1 MVATG
6 EVDALV
12 PERVWQELSRGL
24 MSVKPSRMLEILV
37 ASGASARIMPEW
49 YHSARIMPLL
59 DAAAED
65 VVSAPLSVRYA
76 LLCLDTESRAELA
89 KRLRVPTE
97 CADVARLLPIAIAG
111 MVKRTPEDV
120 MSLLESC
127 DALRKPERF
136 EVLLN
141 TAALVMHGTAD
152 RADNADN
159 HDNVVWWRGRL
170 KAVLAVDAGAVAQA
184 VSEPAHIKQAVR
196 AARLAV
202 LSDRSD

>member
-24 MSVKPSRMLEILV
+24 MSEKPSRMLVLLIET
-37 ASGASARIMPEW
+37 GASARIMPQW
-49 YHSARIMPLL
+49 CHSARVMALV
-59 DAAAED
+59 DAAAGD
-65 VVSAPLSVRYA
+65 AVSAPLSARYA
-76 LLCLDTESRAELA
+76 LFCLDTESRADLA
-89 KRLRVPTE
+89 QRLRVPTE
-97 CADVARLLPIAIAG
+97 CVDVARLLPVVVAG
-111 MVKRTPEDV
+111 MVKRMPEEV

-136 EVLLN
+136 EMLLN
-141 TAALVMHGTAD
+141 TAALVIHGAVDHAD
-152 RADNADN
+152 Q
-159 HDNVVWWRGRL
+159 HDELVWWRGRL
-170 KAVLAVDAGAVAQA
+170 EMVLAVDAGAVAQA

>member
-1 MVATG
+1 
-6 EVDALV
+6 
-12 PERVWQELSRGL
+12 LSRGL
-24 MSVKPSRMLEILV
+24 MSAKPSRMLEILV
-37 ASGASARIMPEW
+37 ASSASTRIMPEW
-49 YHSARIMPLL
+49 NHSARMMPLL
-59 DAAAED
+59 DMVADDA
-65 VVSAPLSVRYA
+65 VCAPLSVRYA
-76 LLCLDTESRAELA
+76 LFCLDTESRAVLA
-89 KRLRVPTE
+89 KCLRVPTE
-97 CADVARLLPIAIAG
+97 CADVARLLPIVIAG

-141 TAALVMHGTAD
+141 TAALVMHGAAD
-152 RADNADN
+152 HANNADT

-170 KAVLAVDAGAVAQA
+170 QVVLDVDAGAVAQA